1 MDQLTGINLKNY
13 LTLLSH
19 GSKIGG
25 AAVGGAVGSLTGPAG
40 TISGAAIGAAVGE
53 ACVVVL
59 DDLAQR
65 ILSPREEQRVAGVAA
80 LAIDNIREQLLW
92 RERRDDD
99 FFEAGLDCPSPAE
112 EVFEGVLLAAK
123 QEHEQL
129 KLPYLAN
136 FYSNLVFTP
145 YIKKAEA
152 NFLLSIA
159 ESLTYRQFCLMSLI
173 DQISSFSTRK
183 EPWSKNKPMHPESHQ
198 TTLEALYLYQK
209 QLVGSFSINEMRGE
223 NIYQPGLVIPSEAII
238 SGPGVKLSMLLGL
251 HAIPRDELEQLAIAW

>member
-1 MDQLTGINLKNY
+1 MDSLTGVNLKNY

-25 AAVGGAVGSLTGPAG
+25 AAVGGAVGTLAGPAG
-40 TISGAAIGAAVGE
+40 TVAGAAIGAAVGE
-53 ACVVVL
+53 ACKVVL

-65 ILSPREEQRVAGVAA
+65 VLSPREEQRVAGVAA
-80 LAIDNIREQLLW
+80 LAIDNIRDQLLW
-92 RERRDDD
+92 RQRRDDD
-99 FFEAGLDCPSPAE
+99 FFEAGADCPSPAE

-136 FYSNLVFTP
+136 FYSNLVFAP
-145 YIKKAEA
+145 DIKKAEA

-159 ESLTYRQFCLMSLI
+159 ESLTYRQFCLLSLI
-173 DQISSFSTRK
+173 DQIALFKTRD
-183 EPWSKNKPMHPESHQ
+183 EPWSRNKPMHPESHQ

-209 QLVGSFSINEMRGE
+209 QLVVSFNINEMRGE
-223 NIYQPGLVIPSEAII
+223 NIYQPALVIPSSAII
-238 SGPGVKLSMLLGL
+238 SGPGVKLAGLLGL
-251 HAIPRDELEQLAIAW
+251 QAIPKEELERIALVW

>member
-1 MDQLTGINLKNY
+1 MKNFR
-13 LTLLSH
+13 TLLSH

-25 AAVGGAVGSLTGPAG
+25 AAVGSAVGSLTGPSG
-40 TISGAAIGAAVGE
+40 TVAGAAIGAAVGE

-59 DDLAQR
+59 DDIAQR
-65 ILSPREEQRVAGVAA
+65 LLSPREEQRVAGVAA

-92 RERRDDD
+92 REKRDDD
-99 FFEAGLDCPSPAE
+99 FFEGGPDSPSPAE

-136 FYSNLVFTP
+136 FYSNLVFAP

-152 NFLLSIA
+152 NFLLGIA
-159 ESLTYRQFCLMSLI
+159 ESLTYRQFCLLSLI
-173 DQISSFSTRK
+173 DQIASFKTR
-183 EPWSKNKPMHPESHQ
+183 ETPWSVAEPMHPESHE

-209 QLVGSFSINEMRGE
+209 QLVGCFSFEEMKGAH
-223 NIYQPGLVIPSEAII
+223 IYEPGLVIPARSMI
-238 SGPGVKLSMLLGL
+238 SGPGVKLTSLLGL
-251 HAIPRDELEQLAIAW
+251 HTIPKEELERIAEVW

>member
-1 MDQLTGINLKNY
+1 MEVNLKNY
-13 LTLLSH
+13 LTLLGH

-25 AAVGGAVGSLTGPAG
+25 AAVGAAVGFLAGPTGTAAGAV
-40 TISGAAIGAAVGE
+40 IGAAVGE

-65 ILSPREEQRVAGVAA
+65 FLSPKEEQRVAGVAA

-99 FFEAGLDCPSPAE
+99 FFEASGDSPSPAE

-136 FYSNLVFTP
+136 FYSNLVFMP

-152 NFLLSIA
+152 NFLLNVA
-159 ESLTYRQFCLMSLI
+159 ESLTYRQFCLLSLI
-173 DQISSFSTRK
+173 DQIADFTTRDK
-183 EPWSKNKPMHPESHQ
+183 QWSRDTPRHSESHE

-209 QLVGSFSINEMRGE
+209 QLVGSFSIEEGRGANVYE
-223 NIYQPGLVIPSEAII
+223 PGLVIPSRSII
-238 SGPGVKLSMLLGL
+238 SGPGTKLSALLGL
-251 HAIPRDELEQLAIAW
+251 HTIPKVELEHLASVW